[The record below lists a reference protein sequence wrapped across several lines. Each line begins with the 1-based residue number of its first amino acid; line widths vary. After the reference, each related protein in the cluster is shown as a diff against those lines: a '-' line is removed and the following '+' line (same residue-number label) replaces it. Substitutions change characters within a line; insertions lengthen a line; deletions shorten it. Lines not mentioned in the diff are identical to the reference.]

1 MAVSALDTPE
11 QVMTYEVMTHA
22 IEGRLSKHALAS
34 LLTPDARRVFGDA
47 CGAIEQK
54 YTDDCGALNDPC
66 LESGCAAEGERCLQP
81 LLRAG
86 TDYQKA
92 CGAEWATLFADRG
105 NRDASWK
112 VTLSGY
118 ELL

>member
-1 MAVSALDTPE
+1 MTAPALDTPE
-11 QVMTYEVMTHA
+11 QVMTCA

-34 LLTPDARRVFGDA
+34 LLTLDARRVFFDA

-54 YTDDCGALNDPC
+54 YTDDCRAMNDPC
-66 LESGCAAEGERCLQP
+66 LESGCSAEGERCLQP

-86 TDYQKA
+86 TDYHKA
-92 CGAEWATLFADRG
+92 CGVEWATLFVERG

-118 ELL
+118 DLL